1 VLNGV
6 WYSKHYVE
14 GKAQQMVL
22 VLWVEWS
29 VYSEFYEEDTAQQ
42 LDSGIVG
49 WMECDTL
56 NNMWK
61 LLHSSC
67 TELLWVQ

>member
-1 VLNGV
+1 
-6 WYSKHYVE
+6 
-14 GKAQQMVL
+14 MVL

-49 WMECDTL
+49 
-56 NNMWK
+56 
-61 LLHSSC
+61 
-67 TELLWVQ
+67 